1 MSATDGFS
9 RRHLLTRVAPL
20 GVLGLAAACGS
31 GATSAKQTE
40 ATPAERAGP
49 ASTPGGNKP
58 DRPLALVYRGPA
70 GCRGCAEAVA
80 TLLQS
85 GPSPFR
91 TEYCGPDEARRL
103 SAESLADAS
112 LYAQPGGG
120 DDLDAAWAAMRPFAG
135 PLRSWIQ
142 GGGHYVGFCM
152 GGFLAGSDP
161 GFSILPGDSGEYITT
176 PGATVHTDDDAI
188 VTVRWGGSERNI
200 YFQGGP
206 YFSVPGGDRATILG
220 TYSNGLVAAM
230 VAPFGS
236 GSVGVTGPHPEAPD
250 SWYRDAGLAI
260 PDPLP
265 FDLGHNL
272 VDTTNGIPALPG

>member
-1 MSATDGFS
+1 MSADTNGFS
-9 RRHLLTRVAPL
+9 RRDLLTRVAPL
-20 GVLGLAAACGS
+20 GALGLAAACGS
-31 GATSAKQTE
+31 HATSAKQ
-40 ATPAERAGP
+40 AA
-49 ASTPGGNKP
+49 ASPTSVAKKP

-80 TLLQS
+80 ALLES
-85 GPSPFR
+85 APSAFR
-91 TEYCGPDEARRL
+91 TAYCGPDERRTL
-103 SAESLADAS
+103 SAASLADAV

-135 PLRSWIQ
+135 TLRTWIRD
-142 GGGHYVGFCM
+142 GGRYVGFCM

-188 VTVRWGGSERNI
+188 VTIRWKGAERSV

-206 YFSVPGGDRATILG
+206 YFSVPDGDRATILG

-236 GSVGVTGPHPEAPD
+236 GSVGVTGPHPEAPA
-250 SWYRDAGLAI
+250 SWYREAGLVI
-260 PDPLP
+260 PDPIP

-272 VDTTNGIPALPG
+272 VETTMST

>member
-1 MSATDGFS
+1 MSADTDGFS

-20 GVLGLAAACGS
+20 GALGLAAACGS
-31 GATSAKQTE
+31 SASSPKQPAPSSTSV
-40 ATPAERAGP
+40 AG
-49 ASTPGGNKP
+49 KP

-70 GCRGCAEAVA
+70 GCKGCAEAVVA
-80 TLLQS
+80 LLES

-91 TEYCGPDEARRL
+91 TAYCGPDEPRTL
-103 SAESLADAS
+103 SAESLAGAA

-135 PLRSWIQ
+135 ALRTWIRD
-142 GGGHYVGFCM
+142 GGHYVGFCM

-161 GFSILPGDSGEYITT
+161 GFSILPGDSGEYITA

-188 VTVRWGGSERNI
+188 VAVRWRGSERSI

-206 YFSVPGGDRATILG
+206 YFSVPEGDRATILG

-236 GSVGVTGPHPEAPD
+236 GSVGVTGPHPEAPA
-250 SWYRDAGLAI
+250 SWYQDAGLVV

-265 FDLGHNL
+265 FDLGRNL
-272 VDTTNGIPALPG
+272 VETTMASRR